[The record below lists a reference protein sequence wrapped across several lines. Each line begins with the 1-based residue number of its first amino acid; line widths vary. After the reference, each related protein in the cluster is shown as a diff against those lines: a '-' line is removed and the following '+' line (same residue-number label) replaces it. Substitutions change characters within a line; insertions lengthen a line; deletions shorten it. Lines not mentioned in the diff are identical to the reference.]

1 MLRLKKCKM
10 LREITMVLGDHKI
23 SISALVLNNFELIN
37 LNLKFCSEADLA
49 HYLDVILVDLQKAGY
64 VSDSEN
70 EENNKFSTSMTSAS
84 RKVFSRTVR
93 KTITKSE
100 NWVKIIIFLKAED
113 QGRVYPRRNRMRK
126 NDDVLTNFI
135 QNFGYLRTFC
145 GEIGILVILGLTI
158 SNFVS
163 TWG

>member
-23 SISALVLNNFELIN
+23 SIFSTGFEQFWIIN

-70 EENNKFSTSMTSAS
+70 EENNKFSTSMDIGLAQGILSDS
-84 RKVFSRTVR
+84 EENNNKIRELGENHHIF
-93 KTITKSE
+93 KS
-100 NWVKIIIFLKAED
+100 WKIKGAYIHGEI
-113 QGRVYPRRNRMRK
+113 GCGK

-145 GEIGILVILGLTI
+145 GEIGILVILG
-158 SNFVS
+158 
-163 TWG
+163 